1 MQVVNPNRNYLNKQ
15 SKFVSVQGIDTHYRI
30 DGSGPD
36 LVMVHGAFA
45 SLHTF
50 EAWVEHFKKSYRV
63 TTLDLPGFGYTGAHP
78 QRKYDLATYISFF
91 YEFFDKLNIRECVLA
106 GNSLGGMLCWEYA
119 LVNQT
124 RIKKLILIDAA
135 GFVKKW
141 PMPLP
146 FQLVKNIFFLTI
158 LKFWMP
164 KFLLKKSVN
173 DVYHDKSKITPELV
187 ARYYELFI
195 LEGNHLA
202 FADFVQQKIMD
213 NSDQLHKLVVPT
225 LILWGRQDKWIPI
238 RIGSLFANS
247 IPNSELIIYDKC
259 GHIPME
265 EIPKQSIIDVEIF
278 LRK

>member
-1 MQVVNPNRNYLNKQ
+1 
-15 SKFVSVQGIDTHYRI
+15 
-30 DGSGPD
+30 
-36 LVMVHGAFA
+36 MVHGAFA

-78 QRKYDLATYISFF
+78 QRKYDLTTYISFF
-91 YEFFDKLNIRECVLA
+91 DEFFDKLNIRECILA

-119 LVNQT
+119 LVNQP
-124 RIKKLILIDAA
+124 RIKKLILIDAV
-135 GFVKKW
+135 GFVTKW

-146 FQLVKNIFFLTI
+146 FQLVKNIFFCTI

-164 KFLLKKSVN
+164 KFVLKKSLK
-173 DVYHDKSKITPELV
+173 DVYHDKSKITPEIV

-202 FADFVQQKIMD
+202 FADFVRQKIMD
-213 NSDQLHKLVVPT
+213 NSDQLYKLAVPT

-238 RIGSLFANS
+238 RVGTLFANS

-265 EIPKQSIIDVEIF
+265 EIPEQSIIDVEIF
-278 LRK
+278 LRN